1 MSNPDQERQ
10 PFGSRGAVEYYES
23 KRYKT
28 SLQKRVDRRERSVL
42 AELIERYA
50 GRGGSA
56 LDVPCGYGRIVPI
69 LRALDYRLVLVD
81 ISDDMVNFV
90 KERDDLGLGARA
102 FQGDLLKGLTL
113 GDGEMD
119 LACSIR
125 LFQHLHNPEWR
136 IAALKELARV
146 SKRWVILTFY
156 DAGSVHWYSKQL
168 LSKLKR
174 KPVRVKMI
182 PRDLFAQEARQAGLV
197 VREFRP
203 MLPRVHAQ
211 TFVVL
216 EKAAMSQ
223 FAVTPAQAGV
233 HVRGKTGFRLS
244 PE

>member
-23 KRYKT
+23 KRYKS
-28 SLQKRVDRRERSVL
+28 SLQKRVDRRERSLL

-56 LDVPCGYGRIVPI
+56 LDVPSGYGRIVPV

-90 KERDDLGLGARA
+90 KERDDLGPDARV
-102 FQGDLLKGLTL
+102 FQGDLLKGLAL
-113 GDGEMD
+113 GDGELD

-125 LFQHLHNPEWR
+125 LFQHLHTPEWR
-136 IAALKELARV
+136 VAALRELARV

-156 DAGSVHWYSKQL
+156 DAGSLHRYSKQL
-168 LSKLKR
+168 LSKLR
-174 KPVRVKMI
+174 NKPVRVKMI
-182 PRDLFAQEARQAGLV
+182 PRALFAEEAGQAGLA
-197 VREFRP
+197 VREFRG

-211 TFVVL
+211 TFAVL
-216 EKAAMSQ
+216 E
-223 FAVTPAQAGV
+223 
-233 HVRGKTGFRLS
+233 RR
-244 PE
+244 